1 MKLKPNFVIIIGLLL
16 VFLLTG
22 SAIAERY
29 VVVNGQRLT
38 IHQIQYL
45 EQVACGP
52 IANGRYWLDGR
63 TGIWGFAGDRTP
75 RGRITGNCGYQNQRR
90 PSLSER
96 GMLFSTHDWLR

>member
-1 MKLKPNFVIIIGLLL
+1 MSLKLKYTVIIGLAI
-16 VFLLTG
+16 VFFLTG

-38 IHQIQYL
+38 LYQIQYL

-52 IANGRYWLDGR
+52 IPNGRYWLDGR
-63 TGIWGFAGDRTP
+63 TGIWGYDGDRRP
-75 RGRITGNCGYQNQRR
+75 MGRITDNCRYQNQRR

-96 GMLFSTHDWLR
+96 GMLFSPHDWAR